1 MPSRGRP
8 PNARRRSTA
17 GSGTIPPV
25 KLPVGTI
32 VCPGCGGGAPE
43 TAKACP
49 YCGAKV
55 VLSMP
60 AAATSSPGAPPVPK
74 HYCPRCAQFY
84 ASSLPACPRCLPASP
99 DARGGR
105 CPRCKTDLA
114 PASTNGVP
122 LDTCATCQGR
132 WFDGGE
138 IERLLDVSTK
148 GKSREEVASLREAL
162 PRRPSPIEKS
172 TLECVRCRAPM
183 TRRQI
188 ALKSGVVVDV
198 CRAHGIWFDG
208 GEWEQFGE
216 FVRAGGLEV
225 LRREQDVPHLK
236 GLKGRTGPMSR
247 RTFFPGDDSGGGPG
261 IGFLALELLA
271 GIWH

>member
-1 MPSRGRP
+1 MC
-8 PNARRRSTA
+8 A
-17 GSGTIPPV
+17 
-25 KLPVGTI
+25 
-32 VCPGCGGGAPE
+32 GCGGGAPE

-55 VLSMP
+55 VAP
-60 AAATSSPGAPPVPK
+60 TAAKAASAVGTPPVPK
-74 HYCPRCAQFY
+74 TYCPRCAQFHP
-84 ASSLPACPRCLPASP
+84 SSLPSCPRCPPTSP

-105 CPRCKTDLA
+105 CPRCTTGLA
-114 PASTNGVP
+114 AISARGLL
-122 LDTCATCQGR
+122 LDTCPTCKGL
-132 WFDGGE
+132 WFDGNE
-138 IERLLDVSTK
+138 IERVLDLSTK
-148 GKSREEVASLREAL
+148 GRSREEVDSLRGAL
-162 PRRPSPIEKS
+162 PRRPSPIERG
-172 TLECVRCRAPM
+172 TLECVRCRQPM

-225 LRREQDVPHLK
+225 IRRDQDTPHRK

-247 RTFFPGDDSGGGPG
+247 RTFFPGDERGSGVD
-261 IGFLALELLA
+261 IGFFALELL
-271 GIWH
+271 GSIWS